1 MKICQYCNEK
11 ISWFGGVDHTKCNA
25 VAETHKSNIHAYI
38 KKSIIAGNF
47 NIKNTPAA
55 FKDAEQFLT
64 ASEVENAIAFGYD
77 DAVRHIID
85 DALVDDKERKNWDA
99 FRNNLEIN
107 LKQSFAEVSK
117 WLNIYGTDKYLHMAM
132 VLSAIKNGEKLVKI
146 NSPSQLMLTNDEVFI
161 YSWENVSTHALNTK
175 KKFSGHSTGG
185 SYRLSKKITLRHTQ
199 HRGKPILYEEW
210 DPIGI
215 GEIAITNKHLYFLG
229 YHDAKDVKER
239 LSNITSLDPTDD
251 CFIVNINLKS
261 RPAYQFSFNSN
272 TTAWLAS
279 NIILNAQR
287 I

>member
-117 WLNIYGTDKYLHMAM
+117 WLNIKVRALISLTKHNFISSSWTREIEDSMLFFDSDVVVSGFLYLFFAFMIP
-132 VLSAIKNGEKLVKI
+132 LI
-146 NSPSQLMLTNDEVFI
+146 
-161 YSWENVSTHALNTK
+161 
-175 KKFSGHSTGG
+175 FS
-185 SYRLSKKITLRHTQ
+185 
-199 HRGKPILYEEW
+199 
-210 DPIGI
+210 
-215 GEIAITNKHLYFLG
+215 
-229 YHDAKDVKER
+229 
-239 LSNITSLDPTDD
+239 
-251 CFIVNINLKS
+251 
-261 RPAYQFSFNSN
+261 
-272 TTAWLAS
+272 
-279 NIILNAQR
+279 
-287 I
+287 